1 VSLLTALIVRAVR
14 FLVPEGVLVLALLG
28 LPTLTLFEG
37 LAPYTTLLL
46 SGVLVAAIGLGWR
59 FRRGQLLFGAAI
71 LALAAL
77 LPLLPPGARAPALAL
92 VTLNMALL
100 AVLPERGIVSLGG
113 TVAALLLLAQGLLLT
128 PLAPFTLVAPPPL
141 ALPTL
146 PPVSLLWVAH
156 AAGLATLA
164 SLALLRSDALPR
176 GLFWATAA
184 LLAGTAV
191 PGADLWSVVV
201 ALAALLVS
209 AVEEAHRLAY
219 HDGLTGLPSRR
230 ALDERLER
238 LVGRYTL
245 AMVDVDHFKQF
256 NDRHGHD
263 VGDQVLRLV
272 ATRLAATP
280 GARAYRYGGEEFA
293 LVFRGRSLR
302 DALETLDGARRAIAE
317 RPFVVRGA
325 DRPARKPK
333 RRLFLWRDRPTLSVT
348 VSLGAAERTGW
359 RQSPGD
365 VVKAADQALY
375 RAKEK
380 GRNRV
385 VAA

>member
-1 VSLLTALIVRAVR
+1 MSLLTAVIVRAVR

-28 LPTLTLFEG
+28 LPTLTLFER
-37 LAPYTTLLL
+37 LEPYTAFVLF
-46 SGVLVAAIGLGWR
+46 GVLAAAIGLGWR

-92 VTLNMALL
+92 ATLNLALL
-100 AVLPERGIVSLGG
+100 AVLPERGIVSVGGILG
-113 TVAALLLLAQGLLLT
+113 ALLLLAQGLLLT
-128 PLAPFTLVAPPPL
+128 PLVPVTLVAPP
-141 ALPTL
+141 ALDLPAL

-156 AAGLATLA
+156 AAALATLA
-164 SLALLRSDALPR
+164 ALALLRSDALPR

-191 PGADLWSVVV
+191 PGAGRWTLVV

-238 LVGRYTL
+238 MAGRYTV

-272 ATRLAATP
+272 AARLRDTP
-280 GARAYRYGGEEFA
+280 GARAYRYGGEEFT
-293 LVFRGRSLR
+293 LVFRGKSLEEV
-302 DALETLDGARRAIAE
+302 LEPLDGARRAIAE

-359 RQSPGD
+359 RQSPDD

-375 RAKEK
+375 RAKQK

>member
-1 VSLLTALIVRAVR
+1 
-14 FLVPEGVLVLALLG
+14 
-28 LPTLTLFEG
+28 
-37 LAPYTTLLL
+37 
-46 SGVLVAAIGLGWR
+46 
-59 FRRGQLLFGAAI
+59 
-71 LALAAL
+71 
-77 LPLLPPGARAPALAL
+77 
-92 VTLNMALL
+92 
-100 AVLPERGIVSLGG
+100 
-113 TVAALLLLAQGLLLT
+113 
-128 PLAPFTLVAPPPL
+128 
-141 ALPTL
+141 
-146 PPVSLLWVAH
+146 VAH
-156 AAGLATLA
+156 AAALTTLA
-164 SLALLRSDALPR
+164 GLGLLRSDALPR
-176 GLFWATAA
+176 GLFWATVAI
-184 LLAGTAV
+184 LAGTAV
-191 PGADLWSVVV
+191 PWIGAAATLWPVIL
-201 ALAALLVS
+201 ALTALLVS

-230 ALDERLER
+230 ALDERLQR
-238 LVGRYTL
+238 LAGRYTV

-272 ATRLAATP
+272 ATRLRDTP

-293 LVFRGRSLR
+293 LVFRGRSLE
-302 DALETLDGARRAIAE
+302 DALEALEGARRAIGE

-348 VSLGAAERTGW
+348 VSLGAAERRGW
-359 RQSPGD
+359 RQSPED
-365 VVKAADQALY
+365 VVKSADQALY